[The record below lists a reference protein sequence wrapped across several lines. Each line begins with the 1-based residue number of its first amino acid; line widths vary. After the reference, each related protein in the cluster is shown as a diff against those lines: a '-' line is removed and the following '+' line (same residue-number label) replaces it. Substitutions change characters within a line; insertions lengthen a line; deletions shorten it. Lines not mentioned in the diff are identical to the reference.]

1 MWQKP
6 YRPNN
11 AISQTFNDGIVNI
24 FSAEDISKPGY
35 APKVKL
41 SPKISLRYEERKLGI
56 KRYYSAQQN
65 QIKVERVIR
74 VPRAGNISSQDIAI
88 LPDSPTYRIDLVQL
102 VPDVYPSSLDL
113 TLVKFEQEVEL

>member
-35 APKVKL
+35 APEVKL

-88 LPDSPTYRIDLVQL
+88 LPDSPPYRIDLVQL
-102 VPDVYPSSLDL
+102 VPDVYPPSLDL